1 MSCYLPSILED
12 MEKLKYLDD
21 VYVVGSIL
29 TEKDGVM
36 LETSRWQLPQA
47 EGAGMAAL

>member
-1 MSCYLPSILED
+1 
-12 MEKLKYLDD
+12 

-36 LETSRWQLPQA
+36 LETSGGNFHRLRAQGWQHFNP
-47 EGAGMAAL
+47 E